1 MDFKS
6 VFNLNY
12 EGKLEHPSDLKY
24 GDYSTNIALITNRNP
39 QEVKTELDNIL
50 DKSDIVEKV
59 EIVGKFVNIFL
70 KDKYLLKEAEKINY
84 EIEFRNELGKLNDG
98 KTMVIDYSAPNIAK
112 PFGVG
117 HLRSTNIG
125 QAIYNLYKILGWNCI
140 GDNHIGDFGTQFGKL
155 IVAILKWSDKKIDKM
170 TITDLES
177 LYVRF
182 QKEETPELLEEARNW
197 FAKLEKGDEQARE
210 IWKKCVDISM
220 IEFNKMYELLDVNI
234 DYVLG
239 ESFYQDKMGTVIKE
253 MIEKGLTKESQGAT
267 IIEFDN
273 ETVELVKK
281 GNETT
286 TYFDRDMATIRYR
299 IDRWNPDLIIYEVGA
314 DQSLY
319 FEHVFETVGRL
330 GWMKKD
336 QLHHVAHGLIRWKDG
351 KFSTRQGKTIHL
363 MEVIEKIM
371 EMAKKIAP
379 ENDEETIRRIAIGA
393 LKFNDLSQ
401 DPKKDIIFDWDAMMA
416 LDGDSGPYLQ
426 YTYARGQSVLK
437 KSEIKEQKNIDTDEI
452 ILEEDEKKVFREIYK
467 FKEKIIESAQRF
479 NPGVL
484 SDFLL
489 SIARSY
495 NEFYAKNKIIGHE
508 RENLRL
514 FMTKSITST
523 IKLGLDLLGIKTVEK
538 M

>member
-182 QKEETPELLEEARNW
+182 HKEETPELLEEARNW

>member
-12 EGKLEHPSDLKY
+12 EGRLEHPTDLKY
-24 GDYSTNIALITNRNP
+24 GDYSTNIALVTNRNP
-39 QEVKTELDNIL
+39 QEIKTELDNIL
-50 DKSDIVEKV
+50 DKSDIVEKI

-84 EIEFRNELGKLNDG
+84 EIEFRNELGKINDG

-112 PFGVG
+112 PFGIG

-125 QAIYNLYKILGWNCI
+125 QAIYNIYKILGWNCI

-155 IVAILKWSDKKIDKM
+155 IVAFLKWGDKKIEKM
-170 TITDLES
+170 TVTDLES
-177 LYVRF
+177 LYVKF
-182 QKEETPELLEEARNW
+182 HKEETPELLEEAREW
-197 FAKLEKGDEQARE
+197 FAELEKGDEEAKK

-220 IEFNKMYELLDVNI
+220 IEFNKIYELLDVKI
-234 DYVLG
+234 DYTLG
-239 ESFYQDKMGTVIKE
+239 ESFYQDKMGAVIKE

-286 TYFDRDMATIRYR
+286 TYFDRDIATIRYR
-299 IDRWNPDLIIYEVGA
+299 LDEWNPDLIIYEVGA

-319 FEHVFETVGRL
+319 FQHVFETVERL
-330 GWMKKD
+330 GWMKKE
-336 QLHHVAHGLIRWKDG
+336 QMYHVAHGLIRWKDG

-363 MEVIEKIM
+363 MEVIDKMM

-379 ENDEETIRRIAIGA
+379 ENDEETIKKIAIGA

-401 DPKKDIIFDWDAMMA
+401 DPKKDIIFDWDKIMA

-426 YTYARGQSVLK
+426 YTYARGQSVLR
-437 KSEIKEQKNIDTDEI
+437 KSEVKEQKNIEAENI
-452 ILEEDEKKVFREIYK
+452 ILEENEKKVFREIYK
-467 FKEKIIESAQRF
+467 FKEKIIESAGRF

-489 SIARSY
+489 SVARAY

-523 IKLGLDLLGIKTVEK
+523 IKLGLELLGIKTVEK

>member
-155 IVAILKWSDKKIDKM
+155 IVSILKWSDKKIDKM

-182 QKEETPELLEEARNW
+182 HKEETPELLEEARNW

-286 TYFDRDMATIRYR
+286 TYFDRDMVTIRYR

>member
-155 IVAILKWSDKKIDKM
+155 IVSILKWSDKKIDKM

-182 QKEETPELLEEARNW
+182 HKEETPELLEEARNW

-514 FMTKSITST
+514 FMTKSISST

>member
-155 IVAILKWSDKKIDKM
+155 IVSILKWSDKKIDKM

-182 QKEETPELLEEARNW
+182 HKEETPELLEEARNW

-437 KSEIKEQKNIDTDEI
+437 KSEIKEQKNIDADEI

-467 FKEKIIESAQRF
+467 FREKIIESAQRF

-514 FMTKSITST
+514 FMTKSISST